1 MITAVDTLTKYGV
14 VESKVGIILNS
25 ISITYVEK
33 ENILKYYQ
41 KHGDFELAVKSF
53 ITDRRKL
60 KELKGLIEINNKFYI
75 DFPMRQERL
84 Y

>member
-33 ENILKYYQ
+33 KI
-41 KHGDFELAVKSF
+41 F
-53 ITDRRKL
+53 
-60 KELKGLIEINNKFYI
+60 
-75 DFPMRQERL
+75 
-84 Y
+84 